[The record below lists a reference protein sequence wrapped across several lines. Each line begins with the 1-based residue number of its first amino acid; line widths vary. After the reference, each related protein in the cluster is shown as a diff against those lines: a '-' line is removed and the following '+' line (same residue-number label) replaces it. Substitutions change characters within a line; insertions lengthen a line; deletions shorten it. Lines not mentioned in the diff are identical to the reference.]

1 MKIVTTKHAFE
12 AVRLVLL
19 NYIDDYINSQLLN
32 VGVNY
37 PPQSKQVLGAV
48 MVANIYDELQM
59 YMAKRSMQTM
69 TANTKLKLGENIA
82 IAMYLLLPKIPL
94 LSTDF
99 FTIACVNNWIEQ
111 LDRQIHEIKFINQ
124 KFITNANS

>member
-32 VGVNY
+32 VGVNF
-37 PPQSKQVLGAV
+37 PPNSNKVLGAV
-48 MVANIYDELQM
+48 MVANIYDDLQT
-59 YMAKRSMQTM
+59 YMGKRSMQTM
-69 TANTKLKLGENIA
+69 SDKTKLKLGENIA

-94 LSTDF
+94 NNNDI

-124 KFITNANS
+124 KFIN

>member
-48 MVANIYDELQM
+48 MVANIYDDLQM

-82 IAMYLLLPKIPL
+82 IALYLLLPKIPL
-94 LSTDF
+94 NNNDI
-99 FTIACVNNWIEQ
+99 FTIACVNDWIQQ

-124 KFITNANS
+124 KFIN